1 MISFPQLSIPQFGIG
16 SIIYVGVFLGVLLV
30 FEGLWQTLFRS
41 EARAEARNRRLRL
54 IAGGATT
61 EQVLQILKPKEA
73 TWVFHALPLIGTL
86 PSDMRRA
93 GLLMKPGH
101 LLTLCIGLTLASG
114 LVLSLRLNP
123 TLAVAIA
130 LFLGLVLPVFV
141 VRRKRDKR
149 LKTLVAQLPDALDLM
164 ARGLRVGHPLNA
176 TISAVARDMI
186 DPVASEFGIME
197 DQIAYGDDLVSAF
210 RDFADR
216 IGVEDVAYLA
226 TGVAIQ
232 NGTGGDLARILGTLA
247 KVIRGRITMR
257 KRILA
262 ISSEGRMT
270 AVFMSLLP
278 VFIFGMTSITSPTYY
293 MGVSE
298 DPLFRPIAIAVVV
311 LVVGNYLAM
320 RRLVA
325 FRI

>member
-1 MISFPQLSIPQFGIG
+1 MISIPEFGIG
-16 SIIYVGVFLGVLLV
+16 SVVYLGVFLGVLLI
-30 FEGLWQTLFRS
+30 FEGLWQAVFRG
-41 EARAEARNRRLRL
+41 EAPTEARNRRLRL
-54 IAGGATT
+54 IAGGAST

-73 TWVFHALPLIGTL
+73 KWSFRRLPLIGNL

-93 GLLMKPGH
+93 GFLMKPGQF
-101 LLTLCIGLTLASG
+101 LALCAGVTLILCLVLATKLNPAVSLVIGLL
-114 LVLSLRLNP
+114 
-123 TLAVAIA
+123 I
-130 LFLGLVLPVFV
+130 GLVLPVIV
-141 VRRKRDKR
+141 VRKMRDKR
-149 LKTLVAQLPDALDLM
+149 LKLLVSQLPDALDLM
-164 ARGLRVGHPLNA
+164 SRGLRVGHPLNA
-176 TISAVARDMI
+176 TIAAVARDMI
-186 DPVASEFGIME
+186 DPVATEFGIME
-197 DQIAYGDDLVSAF
+197 DQISYGDDLVSAF
-210 RDFADR
+210 RDFAER
-216 IGVEDVAYLA
+216 VGMEDVSYLA

-232 NGTGGDLARILGTLA
+232 NGTGGDLARILATLA

-293 MGVSE
+293 MGVSD
-298 DPLFRPIAIAVVV
+298 DPMFRPIAITVVV